1 MTRRLNLSQHN
12 LLALMR
18 AWLSQRWEPLFFLV
32 LFCLLSLQV
41 FLFIGGTLAV
51 STTVGGGVAAFA
63 AFELF
68 VARDLSSVTVPLIA
82 LPLLLLV
89 LSGRKPHW
97 LRRYLDAVG
106 IYVVVRMLIQLF
118 GLNLL
123 VFDSVTPRF
132 TLITQLLFFL
142 PYSLLVWGWV
152 YWRLNAVA
160 GVGKSQWFRLDCEH
174 ETPRPIDYIL
184 ASFASVFSASIS
196 SIKGRSA
203 RAKALILIHGFFV
216 YDLMGLTLS
225 RAVALIQ
232 SR

>member
-1 MTRRLNLSQHN
+1 MTRRLNLSQRN

-51 STTVGGGVAAFA
+51 STTVGGGVAAFV

-123 VFDSVTPRF
+123 VLTPSRPDS
-132 TLITQLLFFL
+132 L
-142 PYSLLVWGWV
+142 
-152 YWRLNAVA
+152 
-160 GVGKSQWFRLDCEH
+160 
-174 ETPRPIDYIL
+174 
-184 ASFASVFSASIS
+184 
-196 SIKGRSA
+196 
-203 RAKALILIHGFFV
+203 
-216 YDLMGLTLS
+216 
-225 RAVALIQ
+225 
-232 SR
+232 